1 MGPRRPL
8 CVCPCDARW
17 MRRGPAR
24 GGARI
29 VTFSQTLLERA
40 APRAP
45 LVPSQP
51 TQTGS
56 TATASGQPLA
66 ARIQPELAVSPR

>member
-1 MGPRRPL
+1 MRDAPRP
-8 CVCPCDARW
+8 
-17 MRRGPAR
+17 RRGPAR

-51 TQTGS
+51 TQADS
-56 TATASGQPLA
+56 TATTSGYPLA
-66 ARIQPELAVSPR
+66 AHIPPELAVSPR